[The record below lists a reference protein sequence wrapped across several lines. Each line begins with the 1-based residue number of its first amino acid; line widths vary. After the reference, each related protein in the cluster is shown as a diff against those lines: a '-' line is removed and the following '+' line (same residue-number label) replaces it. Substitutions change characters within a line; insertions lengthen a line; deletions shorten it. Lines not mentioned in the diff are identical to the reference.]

1 MKLVASSVVR
11 GSLPGESHGGVHL
24 VDLDAREVVQALEW
38 VAAGINFRSP
48 GGDRGPRGI
57 AVDGD
62 VVYIAASEEL
72 FAFTPDFRRIGSW
85 RNSYLKDCQ
94 EITVWGRSLF
104 LTSAGCDTILG
115 FDLDRRAFNWA
126 MQVAVQQYRF
136 HGRSFDPL
144 KDEGPLM
151 LDRLHLNALHCT
163 RGGMYLSGLG
173 TGGMLLFNG
182 REIRMAVEL
191 PTGARNARP
200 FRDGVLFNDT
210 ESGLLRYAGRDGAE
224 DRALSVPAWP
234 GTEPQDRHLDDSAR
248 PGFARGLAVLSD
260 TLVAGGSSP
269 STISVYD
276 LPAKKRLLSVMLT
289 TDVRSAIHTLA
300 VWPF

>member
-1 MKLVASSVVR
+1 MVR

>member
-1 MKLVASSVVR
+1 LKLVASSVVR